1 MKKVTSRILFLCIGL
16 SLLLISSLLYSQKAD
31 SLRDVEPDVT
41 NHAQDDSKTFVKKY
55 HVKITLDNGQKV
67 KGIIKSI
74 GEESVQLEK
83 VVYKKSG
90 EGPLQEA
97 GDRLIENE
105 IRYSSIKEIRVRS
118 LKATVR
124 GTAAGMGIGAV
135 LGAAGGWLISL
146 ALWGKDHDPNSSWA
160 EDYSGMVPFAAVL
173 GAGLFG
179 TLGAIDGPYVIRFE
193 IGGRYDKF
201 EEFKNGMQKMR

>member
-16 SLLLISSLLYSQKAD
+16 SLFLISNLLYSQRAD
-31 SLRDVEPDVT
+31 SLRDVEPEVT
-41 NHAQDDSKTFVKKY
+41 NHSQNDSKTFVKKY
-55 HVKITLDNGQKV
+55 HVKITLANGQKV

-90 EGPLQEA
+90 EAPLQA
-97 GDRLIENE
+97 HDGSLPGNE

-124 GTAAGMGIGAV
+124 GTAAGMGIGSV
-135 LGAAGGWLISL
+135 LGAAGGLLLSL
-146 ALWGKDHDPNSSWA
+146 ALWGKDHDPHSSWA

-193 IGGRYDKF
+193 IAGNYYKF
-201 EEFKNGMQKMR
+201 QGFRNGMEAK